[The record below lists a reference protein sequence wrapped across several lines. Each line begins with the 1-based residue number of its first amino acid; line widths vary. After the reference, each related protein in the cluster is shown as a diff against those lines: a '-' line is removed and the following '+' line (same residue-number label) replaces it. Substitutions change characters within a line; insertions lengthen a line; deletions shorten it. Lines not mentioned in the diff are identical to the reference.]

1 MSVLVITV
9 DGPSGVGKGTLAMAL
24 ARRLGWQFLD
34 SGALYRLVALRAIDT
49 QTAFD
54 DVPTLTRLAETLQ
67 VRFAPGGD
75 GEVARVFLGAD
86 DGSELEV
93 SDRLR
98 LEQTGEA
105 ASQVAPHPP
114 VRAALLE
121 RQRAFASAPGLVA
134 DGRDM
139 GTTVFPSAPL
149 KIYLTAS
156 AEERAKRRAKQ
167 LKSKGVEASIRDLQR
182 EIEARDARDS
192 GRSASP
198 LRPADDACLIDTS
211 TLDAN
216 AVLDQVLSHAA
227 ERGLLSSAH

>member
-1 MSVLVITV
+1 
-9 DGPSGVGKGTLAMAL
+9 
-24 ARRLGWQFLD
+24 
-34 SGALYRLVALRAIDT
+34 
-49 QTAFD
+49 
-54 DVPTLTRLAETLQ
+54 
-67 VRFAPGGD
+67 
-75 GEVARVFLGAD
+75 VFLGAE
-86 DGSELEV
+86 DGSEQEV

-121 RQRAFASAPGLVA
+121 RQRAFASVPGLVA

-211 TLDAN
+211 TLDAQG
-216 AVLDQVLSHAA
+216 VLDQVLTHAA
-227 ERGLLSSAH
+227 ERGLLSAVH

>member
-1 MSVLVITV
+1 MSIPVITV

-24 ARRLGWQFLD
+24 ARRLGWHFLD
-34 SGALYRLVALRAIDT
+34 SGALYRLVALRALDT
-49 QTAFD
+49 GTDFEDVSGLTA
-54 DVPTLTRLAETLQ
+54 LAETLQ
-67 VRFAPGGD
+67 VRFAPGGE

-86 DGSELEV
+86 NGSELEV

-98 LEQTGEA
+98 LEQTGAA

-139 GTTVFPSAPL
+139 GTTVFPSASL

-156 AEERAKRRAKQ
+156 AAERAKRRAKQ
-167 LKSKGVEASIRDLQR
+167 LKSKGVEANIRDLQL

-198 LRPADDACLIDTS
+198 LKPADDACLMDTS
-211 TLDAN
+211 ALDAQG
-216 AVLDQVLSHAA
+216 VLDQVLILAA
-227 ERGLLSSAH
+227 ERGLLPSL

>member
-1 MSVLVITV
+1 MSVPVITV

-54 DVPTLTRLAETLQ
+54 DVPALTRLAETLQ
-67 VRFAPGGD
+67 VHFAPGGD
-75 GEVARVFLGAD
+75 GEVARVFLGNDAD
-86 DGSELEV
+86 EADV

-182 EIEARDARDS
+182 EIEARDARDT

-211 TLDAN
+211 ALDAQG
-216 AVLDQVLSHAA
+216 VLDQVLALAA
-227 ERGLLSSAH
+227 QRGLLSSAH